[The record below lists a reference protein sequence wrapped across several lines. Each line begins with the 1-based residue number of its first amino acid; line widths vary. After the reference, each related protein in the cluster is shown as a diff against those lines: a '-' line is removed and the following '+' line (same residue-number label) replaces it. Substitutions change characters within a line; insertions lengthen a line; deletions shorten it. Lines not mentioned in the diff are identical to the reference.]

1 MKRSLVLMT
10 LMIFWVNSA
19 FAKSVTIQ
27 KGEVAT
33 FSGHL
38 ITSDVAEEA
47 AKNKLKV
54 IKLEDLRIAQDELIK
69 YHESQSKG
77 YRKKLSEAK
86 FEAFTHVLGAFVLGV
101 LVTGFAAKM
110 NQKIGD
116 L

>member
-1 MKRSLVLMT
+1 MKIILILLLT
-10 LMIFWVNSA
+10 INSA
-19 FAKSVTIQ
+19 FAKSVTIK

-54 IKLEDLRIAQDELIK
+54 IKLEDLRIAQDELIE
-69 YHESQSKG
+69 YHEGVAKDT
-77 YRKKLSEAK
+77 RKKLSEAK
-86 FEAFTHVLGAFVLGV
+86 FESYMTNIGMFALGCILTSLAF
-101 LVTGFAAKM
+101 KM